1 MGRLPDLLN
10 LPSYRVLQAEDAD
23 GGYQIK
29 AETVSPPERCVHCGS
44 GPLVGFGRREQWIR
58 DLPIHGKRVG
68 IAVDTR
74 RFRCKSCGR
83 TFYEPLSAVDDKRL
97 MTTRLKT
104 WIEKESL
111 RHPFSQLA
119 EETGVGA
126 LTIRKVFDDYA
137 QDLQDSLRFET
148 PEVLGIDEV
157 HLIRRS
163 RAIFTNIPSCYVVE
177 MLPDRNKTTVARF
190 LADLPDRGRIRC
202 VTIDMWRPYQD
213 AVRESLPGIPIVVDK
228 FHVLKMANA
237 ALDALRK
244 TVGGTLHPE
253 KRRSLMR
260 NRHVL
265 LKRFPDLNK
274 AQRKRLDSFRRDFP
288 VLAKAHQAKEGF
300 YDIYEAPSRS
310 DASRRYKEW
319 DSGLD
324 PEIRPIFGALLTAFQ
339 NWEDSILAYFEHRV
353 TNACTESANNL
364 IRAVQRMGRGYSFD
378 VLRARILFVRHG
390 AHKMKPFRRPG
401 LMEKLRLEDD
411 RALGYGL
418 PPSTGNE
425 PEKISQGVDTSTLLE
440 LIEKGEV

>member
-1 MGRLPDLLN
+1 MESRPDLLN
-10 LPSYRVLQAEDAD
+10 LPSYRVLQVEDAD
-23 GGYQIK
+23 GDYQIK
-29 AETVSPPERCVHCGS
+29 AETISPPDRCVHCGFDA
-44 GPLVGFGRREQWIR
+44 LVGFGRREQWIR

-83 TFYEPLSAVDDKRL
+83 TFYEPLPAVDDKRL

-104 WIEKESL
+104 WLEKKSL
-111 RHPFSQLA
+111 HHPFSQLS

-137 QDLQDSLRFET
+137 QDLRNSLRFET

-163 RAIFTNIPSCYVVE
+163 RAVFTNIPSCFVVE

-190 LADLPDRGRIRC
+190 LADLPDKGRIRC
-202 VTIDMWRPYQD
+202 VAIDMWRPYHE
-213 AVRESLPGIPIVVDK
+213 AVRESLPGIPVVVDK

-244 TVGGTLHPE
+244 IVGGMLSPE

-260 NRHVL
+260 YRHIL
-265 LKRFPDLNK
+265 LKRFSDLNEI
-274 AQRKRLDSFRRDFP
+274 QRKRLDEWGKDFP
-288 VLAKAHQAKEGF
+288 VLVKAHQAKERF
-300 YDIYEAPSRS
+300 YDIYEAPSRME
-310 DASRRYKEW
+310 AFRRYKEW
-319 DSGLD
+319 DAGLD
-324 PEIRPIFGALLTAFQ
+324 PEIRPTFDPLLTAFH
-339 NWEDSILAYFEHRV
+339 NWEDSILAYFDHRV

-378 VLRARILFVRHG
+378 VLRARILLNRHG
-390 AHKMKPFRRPG
+390 AHKMKPFRRPK
-401 LMEKLRLEDD
+401 EKKFE
-411 RALGYGL
+411 LGYGL
-418 PPSTGNE
+418 PSIEIE
-425 PEKISQGVDTSTLLE
+425 PEELSLGVDTTTLLD
-440 LIEKGEV
+440 LIEQGEI